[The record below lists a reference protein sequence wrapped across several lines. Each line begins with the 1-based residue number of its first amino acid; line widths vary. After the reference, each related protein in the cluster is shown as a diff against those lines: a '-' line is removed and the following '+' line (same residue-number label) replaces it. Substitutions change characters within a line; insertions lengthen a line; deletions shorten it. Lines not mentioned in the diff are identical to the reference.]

1 MHTGTVMPA
10 MSAKKRVILHKAFVT
25 LSDKTFEDADGS
37 SRNYQVAHMP
47 KGLVVN
53 GTPVGGAT
61 FTARYSYPADGN
73 PDYLVFSFKEG
84 ALVNL
89 SVPVRGRD
97 GSIEAFAKIG
107 VTPDDLTAALA
118 EQRESFR
125 ARLYARS
132 RDGLRAPDTEGIEPA
147 RYRDADEARLA
158 IKDAVDRFRD
168 KGRRCTMRDLY
179 TVLVSLAGS
188 WEDITRNQGGT
199 AQEQERDLPDL
210 QREMDDPYDLTEYA
224 MDDMRADG
232 CAREHR

>member
-1 MHTGTVMPA
+1 MMPA
-10 MSAKKRVILHKAFVT
+10 MSAKKRVLLHKAFVT
-25 LSDKTFEDADGS
+25 LSDKTFEDEDGT

-84 ALVNL
+84 TLVKL
-89 SVPVRGRD
+89 SVPVRGQD
-97 GSIEAFAKIG
+97 GSVEAFAIIG
-107 VTPDDLTAALA
+107 VTPDDLTASLA

-132 RDGLRAPDTEGIEPA
+132 RDESRLPGTEGIEPA
-147 RYRDADEARLA
+147 RYRDANEAHLA
-158 IKDAVDRFRD
+158 IADAIDRFRD

-188 WEDITRNQGGT
+188 WEDIVRNQGGE
-199 AQEQERDLPDL
+199 AQVQERDLPDP
-210 QREMDDPYDLTEYA
+210 QREMDDPYDPTEYA

>member
-25 LSDKTFEDADGS
+25 LSDKTFEDSDGT
-37 SRNYQVAHMP
+37 SRNFQVAHMP

-84 ALVNL
+84 TLVKL
-89 SVPVRGRD
+89 SVPVRGQD
-97 GSIEAFAKIG
+97 GSVETFATIG

-132 RDGLRAPDTEGIEPA
+132 RDESRLPGTEGIEPA
-147 RYRDADEARLA
+147 RYRDADEAHRA
-158 IKDAVDRFRD
+158 IKDAIDRFRD

-188 WEDITRNQGGT
+188 WEDIARQEEGT
-199 AQEQERDLPDL
+199 PEERERDLPDL
-210 QREMDDPYDLTEYA
+210 PREMDDPYDLTEYA

>member
-1 MHTGTVMPA
+1 MMPA
-10 MSAKKRVILHKAFVT
+10 MSARKRVLLHKAFVT
-25 LSDKTFEDADGS
+25 LSDKTFEDEDGT

-84 ALVNL
+84 TLVNL
-89 SVPVRGRD
+89 SVPVRGKD
-97 GSIEAFAKIG
+97 GSVEAFAKIG

-132 RDGLRAPDTEGIEPA
+132 RDGSQLSSTGRIEPA
-147 RYRDADEARLA
+147 RYRDSDEARLA
-158 IKDAVDRFRD
+158 IKDAIDRFRD
-168 KGRRCTMRDLY
+168 RDRRCTMRDLY

-188 WEDITRNQGGT
+188 WEDIARQEGGT
-199 AQEQERDLPDL
+199 PEEHEQGLHDLP
-210 QREMDDPYDLTEYA
+210 REMDDPYDPTEYA